1 MNVVQLDGRYDLCTV
16 PDFEGQTSAPSLG
29 TREVGCRSYGD
40 VAPRIWDKVADYIEN
55 QVVVGNDGAVVATV
69 VAGCAPADD
78 LGQFVVVH
86 DESSNRSYC
95 RIISNVS
102 VEVYSQTRSVG
113 RRSGVRKRSARR
125 RGDRH
130 AI

>member
-78 LGQFVVVH
+78 LGQFVV
-86 DESSNRSYC
+86 
-95 RIISNVS
+95 SNVS
-102 VEVYSQTRSVG
+102 AEVYSQTRSVG
-113 RRSGVRKRSARR
+113 RRSGVRRRSARR